1 MLPARSRMRRSEEF
15 RLTTRRG
22 RRAGRPRLVAHLLA
36 PEPAE
41 RADAAPAR
49 VGFVVS
55 KAVGGSVVRH
65 RVARRLRHL
74 VRERLPVLPQGSL
87 LVVRATPQSA
97 DADSAAL
104 GDDLDR
110 ALGRLIPDLVRDPR

>member
-1 MLPARSRMRRSEEF
+1 VLPARSRIRRSEEF
-15 RLTTRRG
+15 RGVTRRG
-22 RRAGRPRLVAHLLA
+22 RRAGRPRLVAHLLL
-36 PEPAE
+36 PGDGEQ
-41 RADAAPAR
+41 DGPAR

-74 VRERLPVLPQGSL
+74 VRERLGALPPGSL

-97 DADSAAL
+97 DADSGAL

-110 ALGRLIPDLVRDPR
+110 ALTRLLPPPGRER

>member
-1 MLPARSRMRRSEEF
+1 VLPARSRMRRSEEF
-15 RLTTRRG
+15 RLVSRRG
-22 RRAGRPRLVAHLLA
+22 RRASRPRLVAHLLL
-36 PEPAE
+36 PAAGE
-41 RADAAPAR
+41 GDVPAR

-74 VRERLPVLPQGSL
+74 VRERLGSLPPGSL
-87 LVVRATPQSA
+87 LVVRATPQAAGAGSG
-97 DADSAAL
+97 AL

-110 ALGRLIPDLVRDPR
+110 ALTRLLPSPGFGR